1 MTKNKL
7 EETPCSWIGKINIIK
22 MFILTK
28 AIYKF
33 YQNSSGNI
41 LNRNRKKNSKM
52 YMEQQ
57 KIPNRKSNPEKK

>member
-41 LNRNRKKNSKM
+41 LNRNRKKNSKIQA
-52 YMEQQ
+52 EPQ
-57 KIPNRKSNPEKK
+57 KALNSQSNLE

>member
-1 MTKNKL
+1 
-7 EETPCSWIGKINIIK
+7 

-41 LNRNRKKNSKM
+41 LNRNRKKNSKIQA
-52 YMEQQ
+52 EPQ
-57 KIPNRKSNPEKK
+57 KALNSQSNLE